1 MRIAVTKILL
11 CLIVLCGGIYIAENI
26 SPFFDGR
33 MQPPSQNSFYVL
45 DAAFA
50 KMQKHNAKEYFP
62 KEYESCEF
70 EIESAKSAVLTEMA
84 QPFYVRDFTYS
95 SQKLSEVQDKTIKLL
110 IKSSEKER
118 LLNIEVKENL
128 NQLEELLNRAKNLLN
143 HASSSAIGR
152 RRFSSAEISYK
163 SAKKLYESKKLTAA
177 LKESLNGLTMA
188 KKAISTGT
196 EILSRFSD
204 PDLIKKWLSWKKR
217 AIDESRSVGS
227 AIVVNKERHILE
239 LYKKGALYRTFEAE
253 LGANSTSQK
262 FYAGDRATPEGYY
275 RITAKKGRGQSKYY
289 MALLINY
296 PNNED
301 RERFHNLKSK
311 KELGGRSS
319 IGGLIEIHGEGGRG
333 FDWTDGCVALTDQEM
348 EYLFKEVS
356 VGTPVAI
363 IGTEGSGP
371 INSALKDSE

>member
-1 MRIAVTKILL
+1 MRIVVIKIVFCFIFLL
-11 CLIVLCGGIYIAENI
+11 GGIYFAENI
-26 SPFFDGR
+26 SPLFDGR

-45 DAAFA
+45 DATFS
-50 KMQKHNAKEYFP
+50 KLQKFNAKEYFP

-70 EIESAKSAVLTEMA
+70 EIESAKRAVLIEMA
-84 QPFYVRDFTYS
+84 QPFYLRDFTYS

-118 LLNIEVKENL
+118 LLSIQVKENL
-128 NQLEELLNRAKNLLN
+128 EKLEEMLNRAKNLLS

-152 RRFSSAEISYK
+152 HRFSSAEISYK
-163 SAKKLYESKKLTAA
+163 SAKQLYEAKRLNSA
-177 LKESLNGLTMA
+177 LKESLKGLTMA
-188 KKAISTGT
+188 KKAISTGA

-204 PDLIKKWLSWKKR
+204 PDLIRKWISWKKR
-217 AIDESRSVGS
+217 AIEESRSVGS
-227 AIVVNKERHILE
+227 AIVVNKEKHTLE
-239 LYKKGALYRTFEAE
+239 LYKKGTLARTFEAE
-253 LGANSTSQK
+253 LGANSTNQK
-262 FYAGDRATPEGYY
+262 MYAGDRATPEGYY

-301 RERFHNLKSK
+301 RERFHTLKSK
-311 KELGGRSS
+311 KELGSRSS
-319 IGGLIEIHGEGGRG
+319 IGGLIEIHGGGGRG
-333 FDWTDGCVALTDQEM
+333 FDWTDGCVALTDKEM

-363 IGTEGSGP
+363 IGSEGSGP
-371 INSALKDSE
+371 INSVLGELK